1 MKVTENIYGSWLLWL
16 FLQKNLT
23 GEIYLKTQAF
33 VFILSF
39 FRCSL
44 SKVLL
49 CLSNLQAD
57 RPRQLPVPPEDG
69 DEGRAR
75 LPGVQTSL
83 VVSSHPWLSVAQAA
97 FPLVLPLSGLAAE
110 GSSGSGV
117 VPEAV
122 ASVSPT
128 GQRVSHRSL
137 SQRAEPVVTLQWRC
151 PGSALSQDTVP
162 WSSGTP
168 SFHS

>member
-57 RPRQLPVPPEDG
+57 CPRQLPVPPENG

-122 ASVSPT
+122 ASVSST
-128 GQRVSHRSL
+128 GQGKV
-137 SQRAEPVVTLQWRC
+137 QRAEPVVRLQWWC
-151 PGSALSQDTVP
+151 SGSALSQDTVP